1 MDVICS
7 IKSWNCFLAQNAT
20 LSLMHPN
27 YTTIDP
33 CINFDDYANGGDAF
47 HFHSQNLGLMEFAY
61 RKNMQDV
68 EQDVEFLI
76 NKKKGQ
82 CDHCDMDDKFLLG
95 QLLDTYLMC
104 NATGPIHDT
113 DHKIANPVY
122 DRIEELFPVEEK
134 EAASHVN
141 LADSDAPKLGE
152 LQVYLNE
159 INVDAFLSIGP
170 PLIPSEFGAL
180 MPEIG
185 LSPLPLHQDH
195 KKEYASNV
203 NGIAKLQKYITNSD
217 PVFTEVKEGV
227 KKLRAR
233 INAIP
238 TKPRAEWRITTPQAA
253 HDMIPILALRDI
265 LVKLAPKGYDVL
277 NSPVRVD
284 ADALIALAEILKDTP
299 KAAVQGYVFLK
310 TVHRVQPTTWIWRID
325 SVDWMT
331 QDTKVLAKNKIL
343 DMKANVFFPTASPDV
358 NSASDVVAYY
368 KDTLDGRN
376 HFEYEMSWSQW
387 NTKRQWNRL
396 LQKDPPPDWAVAAW
410 QPHSYYYPVT
420 NEFYIG
426 GGMEAFHGLGWP
438 EYMNYAA
445 IGGIAS
451 EKMAQALD
459 PKFFLPRNQY
469 GQVVPGAEGGW
480 DNQTIAE
487 YDKRGT
493 CLHDQFA
500 KHGYHPTDYP
510 IHDTVSTA
518 EGNIQNFHTLGTET
532 DQESVFDFGAVD
544 VAYEAWKRQ
553 AEKDPWKARRHSSL
567 KNFTADQLFFISYA
581 QAHYHNNEA
590 HSESRIIS
598 LQENSKAFKDA
609 FRCKQKEPV
618 CPLW

>member
-1 MDVICS
+1 
-7 IKSWNCFLAQNAT
+7 
-20 LSLMHPN
+20 
-27 YTTIDP
+27 
-33 CINFDDYANGGDAF
+33 
-47 HFHSQNLGLMEFAY
+47 
-61 RKNMQDV
+61 
-68 EQDVEFLI
+68 
-76 NKKKGQ
+76 
-82 CDHCDMDDKFLLG
+82 
-95 QLLDTYLMC
+95 
-104 NATGPIHDT
+104 
-113 DHKIANPVY
+113 
-122 DRIEELFPVEEK
+122 
-134 EAASHVN
+134 VN
-141 LADSDAPKLGE
+141 
-152 LQVYLNE
+152 N
-159 INVDAFLSIGP
+159 
-170 PLIPSEFGAL
+170 
-180 MPEIG
+180 
-185 LSPLPLHQDH
+185 
-195 KKEYASNV
+195 
-203 NGIAKLQKYITNSD
+203 
-217 PVFTEVKEGV
+217 
-227 KKLRAR
+227 
-233 INAIP
+233 
-238 TKPRAEWRITTPQAA
+238 
-253 HDMIPILALRDI
+253 
-265 LVKLAPKGYDVL
+265 
-277 NSPVRVD
+277 
-284 ADALIALAEILKDTP
+284 
-299 KAAVQGYVFLK
+299 
-310 TVHRVQPTTWIWRID
+310 
-325 SVDWMT
+325 
-331 QDTKVLAKNKIL
+331 
-343 DMKANVFFPTASPDV
+343 
-358 NSASDVVAYY
+358 ASDVVAYY

-553 AEKDPWKARRHSSL
+553 AEKDPWKARRHQSL

>member
-1 MDVICS
+1 
-7 IKSWNCFLAQNAT
+7 
-20 LSLMHPN
+20 
-27 YTTIDP
+27 
-33 CINFDDYANGGDAF
+33 
-47 HFHSQNLGLMEFAY
+47 
-61 RKNMQDV
+61 
-68 EQDVEFLI
+68 
-76 NKKKGQ
+76 
-82 CDHCDMDDKFLLG
+82 MDDKFLIG

-170 PLIPSEFGAL
+170 PLIPSEFGTL

-238 TKPRAEWRITTPQAA
+238 TKPRAEWRITTPQAT
-253 HDMIPILALRDI
+253 HDMIPILALRDV

-310 TVHRVQPTTWIWRID
+310 TVHRVQPTTWIWDKDRWRVYCNDFILKTIPHIATRFFLSMGKNRKKVGPMVD
-325 SVDWMT
+325 IVTDVKNTFVQRVDRVDWMS
-331 QDTKVLAKNKIL
+331 QESKVLAKNKIL

-358 NSASDVVAYY
+358 NNASDVVAYY

-387 NTKRQWNRL
+387 NTKRQWKRL

-510 IHDTVSTA
+510 VHDTVSTA

-532 DQESVFDFGAVD
+532 DQESVFDFGAID

-553 AEKDPWKARRHSSL
+553 AEKDPWKARRHQSL

-590 HSESRIIS
+590 HSESRIIA

-609 FRCKQKEPV
+609 FKCKQKEPV